1 MSRFGA
7 VLEKSTII
15 LFVEHRFYSSYPSVA
30 CHCSD
35 PTSSTVSHSVAA
47 VHKDA
52 EVHAVKLRKRIN
64 FGPRHGA
71 VNTAFTDVKP
81 SHDADADRAYS
92 LKMRCLAM
100 IVRLNSNEPLSLAP

>member
-1 MSRFGA
+1 MENQRLNFS
-7 VLEKSTII
+7 STTVSIPAT
-15 LFVEHRFYSSYPSVA
+15 HRWPDHF
-30 CHCSD
+30 SD
-35 PTSSTVSHSVAA
+35 PTSSTVTPSVAA

-52 EVHAVKLRKRIN
+52 EAHAVKLRKRIN